1 MAERV
6 DGAAAGAG
14 GTAAGEAAARNGGT
28 GGTPASGAAGVEIVR
43 RPHVENFI
51 RWSADKP
58 NVLVLTADL
67 TNSCEVG
74 KWRDTYP
81 ERYFSMGMAEQN
93 MMGFAAG
100 LAREGFEPWLHTF
113 AVFLYRRPLDQ
124 LLMSVAYPA
133 LPVRLIGFLPGVTT
147 PGGVTH
153 QAIDDLAVM
162 RAVPNMTVLSTGD
175 ATEVESVLDV
185 IHAQPGPVYVRML
198 RGEMPRLFPQDE
210 PFELGRCRDLTPGN
224 GPQTEVLVLTEG
236 ICTEE
241 ALRALPIVRERG
253 VAVRHLHISTLK
265 PFDDPVVLEALAGEH
280 RVVITMENHLRVGG
294 LGSAVAEV
302 LAEQG
307 AGVPLIRLG
316 LDDAYAHGA
325 SQKYLLAE
333 YGLDAN
339 ALVRAVERGLGRDLG
354 IDESDL
360 AEVRVVD
367 VHSSAKAE
375 AL

>member
-1 MAERV
+1 M
-6 DGAAAGAG
+6 
-14 GTAAGEAAARNGGT
+14 
-28 GGTPASGAAGVEIVR
+28 VEIVR

-51 RWSADKP
+51 SWSADKP
-58 NVLVLTADL
+58 KVLVLTADL

-133 LPVRLIGFLPGVTT
+133 LPVRLVGFLPGVTT

-153 QAIDDLAVM
+153 QAIDDVAVM

-185 IHAQPGPVYVRML
+185 AHALPGPVYIRML
-198 RGEMPRLFPQDE
+198 RGEMPRLFPTDE
-210 PFELGRCRDLTPGN
+210 PFQLGKARDLTPVGS
-224 GPQTEVLVLTEG
+224 GSGSGGDDDGGGSGDVLVLTEG

-241 ALRALPIVRERG
+241 ALRALPIVRDRG
-253 VAVRHLHISTLK
+253 VGVRHLHISTLK
-265 PFDDPVVLEALAGEH
+265 PFDDPMVMDALAGGY
-280 RVVITMENHLRVGG
+280 RRVITMENHLRVGG

-302 LAEQG
+302 MAERG
-307 AGVPLIRLG
+307 IGVPLTRLG
-316 LDDAYAHGA
+316 LDDTYAHGA
-325 SQKYLLAE
+325 SQRYLLAE
-333 YGLDAN
+333 YGMDSA
-339 ALVRAVERGLGRDLG
+339 ALVRAIEKGLGEDLG
-354 IDESDL
+354 IAEEDL

>member
-1 MAERV
+1 M
-6 DGAAAGAG
+6 
-14 GTAAGEAAARNGGT
+14 
-28 GGTPASGAAGVEIVR
+28 EIVR

-58 NVLVLTADL
+58 EVLVLTADL

-81 ERYFSMGMAEQN
+81 DRYFSMGMAEQN

-162 RAVPNMTVLSTGD
+162 RSVPNMTVLSTGD

-198 RGEMPRLFPQDE
+198 RGEMPRLFPTDE
-210 PFELGRCRDLTPGN
+210 PFELGKCRDLTPADSEDA
-224 GPQTEVLVLTEG
+224 EVLVLTEG

-241 ALRALPIVRERG
+241 ALRALPVVREKG
-253 VAVRHLHISTLK
+253 VGVRHLHISTLK
-265 PFDDPVVLEALAGEH
+265 PFDDPVVMEALAGKYAGI
-280 RVVITMENHLRVGG
+280 VTMENHLRTGG

-302 LAEQG
+302 LADH
-307 AGVPLIRLG
+307 GVGTPLMRLG
-316 LDDAYAHGA
+316 LDDTYAHGA

-333 YGLDAN
+333 YGLDAA
-339 ALVRAVERGLGRDLG
+339 ALVQAVESAVGRTLG
-354 IDESDL
+354 INEEDL
-360 AEVRVVD
+360 SEVRVVD